1 MNKKKTEIVD
11 NDSGWLMTYGDMMTL
26 ILTFFVMLFSMSTLD
41 PVKMA
46 EVGDAMYQATGQ
58 VSEKPILSL
67 GEIKETLYEII
78 EEENMEKEATI
89 SSDLRGVAIEL
100 KGNISFR
107 PGSVE
112 IHPKMEKL
120 LDNMLPKLFNNTN
133 DLRSIIIEGHSD
145 NQKITGDLSKK
156 YPSNWELSSARA
168 SKVVNSIINKSIEFS
183 QKGKIDNKY
192 KDGRISGRLFAAG
205 YADQWPADLSYEDR
219 RLGNISDKV
228 IERYNISEEL
238 KSKNR
243 RIKIIYG
250 KQ

>member
-58 VSEKPILSL
+58 ASEKPILSL

-120 LDNMLPKLFNNTN
+120 
-133 DLRSIIIEGHSD
+133 
-145 NQKITGDLSKK
+145 
-156 YPSNWELSSARA
+156 
-168 SKVVNSIINKSIEFS
+168 
-183 QKGKIDNKY
+183 
-192 KDGRISGRLFAAG
+192 
-205 YADQWPADLSYEDR
+205 
-219 RLGNISDKV
+219 
-228 IERYNISEEL
+228 
-238 KSKNR
+238 
-243 RIKIIYG
+243 
-250 KQ
+250 